1 MLTPFSE
8 VVSNIKEILAQYR
21 SKVFEFSKEKEKIVK
36 ESVQKLEAEK
46 IRQLQ
51 EDLKNNSL

>member
-51 EDLKNNSL
+51 EDIKNNSL